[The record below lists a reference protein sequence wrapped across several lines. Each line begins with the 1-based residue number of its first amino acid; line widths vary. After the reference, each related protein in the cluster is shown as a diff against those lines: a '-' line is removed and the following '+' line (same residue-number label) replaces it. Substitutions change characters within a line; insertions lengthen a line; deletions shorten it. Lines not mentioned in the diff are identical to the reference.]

1 MVTEMNSVLMIFEA
15 VEDPRTGS
23 RTVHNLAEIITM
35 CLLAVLSG
43 CNRISEIHFLMEN
56 HLDRLERFL
65 SLEHGLLSLSQL
77 YKILAMIRPAA
88 LQQALVSFHNH
99 LAAEIRPANPAGLDL
114 VAIDGKVL
122 RGADPARRPGDAAG
136 RAQCVLDPVR
146 HRDRTARHPGKDQR
160 DHGDP

>member
-1 MVTEMNSVLMIFEA
+1 MHGHQARTMVTEMNSVLMIFEA

-88 LQQALVSFHNH
+88 LQQAFQLPQPSRRRDPTGQPCRPRPRGDRRQG
-99 LAAEIRPANPAGLDL
+99 AARCGSGAPTGRRRWPGSMRTRPW
-114 VAIDGKVL
+114 
-122 RGADPARRPGDAAG
+122 
-136 RAQCVLDPVR
+136 
-146 HRDRTARHPGKDQR
+146 TAPRSGTSTSR
-160 DHGDP
+160 